1 MMTVLMTLLKM
12 IVVTQ
17 QSHLASQVDA
27 CKHDVLGVVVKA
39 AECQVKAFEEQQGCS
54 GDLVWEGESLADLLH
69 FGLIIFA

>member
-39 AECQVKAFEEQQGCS
+39 AECQVKAFEEQQ
-54 GDLVWEGESLADLLH
+54 
-69 FGLIIFA
+69 